1 MVLRGDSLIMSDS
14 FVELPDDKV
23 LPFTVEALDIRGRAV
38 RLGPMMDQIL
48 RRHAY
53 PDPVS
58 ELLGQA
64 VTLAVLLGSALKFEG
79 RFQIQTR
86 ADGPVDMLV
95 VDFEAPD
102 RVRGY
107 ARFDATRLVDGMT
120 PAEVLGRGQLGLT
133 IDQGNEMSRYQ
144 GIVALDGQGLEEAA
158 QQYFRQS
165 EQIPTRIRLA
175 VGQVLQA
182 DGAGDLQ
189 PVWRAGGVMA
199 QFMPTSPE
207 RQRSADLHPGDAPE
221 GAEILQFGDDDAWT
235 EARLLIETVEDHEL
249 IDPML
254 TSEELLYRLFHESGV
269 VAFEA
274 ETITAQCRCTRDRIL
289 SMIKGFPPSERRE
302 MIADDGMIS
311 VTCEFCSTRY
321 DVAPEE
327 AEI

>member
-1 MVLRGDSLIMSDS
+1 MSDS

-38 RLGPMMDQIL
+38 RLGPMMYQIL

-221 GAEILQFGDDDAWT
+221 GAEILQFGEDNAWT

-254 TSEELLYRLFHESGV
+254 TSEALLYRLFHESGV

-274 ETITAQCRCTRDRIL
+274 ETITAECRCSRDRIL

-302 MIADDGMIS
+302 MVADDGMIS

-327 AEI
+327 AGI

>member
-1 MVLRGDSLIMSDS
+1 MMLESIGNRN
-14 FVELPDDKV
+14 DDRV
-23 LPFTVEALDIRGRAV
+23 LPYTVEPLDIRGRAV
-38 RLGPMMDQIL
+38 RLGPMVDDIL

-58 ELLGQA
+58 QLLGQA
-64 VTLAVLLGSALKFEG
+64 VALAVLLGSALKFEG

-107 ARFDATRLVDGMT
+107 ARFDASRLVDGMS
-120 PAEVLGRGQLGLT
+120 PEDVLGRGQLGLT

-165 EQIPTRIRLA
+165 EQIPTRVRLA
-175 VGQVLQA
+175 VGKVLQA
-182 DGAGDLQ
+182 DGGGDLQ

-199 QFMPTSPE
+199 QFMPTSHE
-207 RQRSADLHPGDAPE
+207 RQRKADLHPGDAPE
-221 GAEILQFGDDDAWT
+221 GATILAFGDDDAWV

-249 IDPML
+249 IDPTV

-269 VAFEA
+269 VVFES
-274 ETITAQCRCTRDRIL
+274 EPVIAQCRCSRERIL
-289 SMIKGFPPSERRE
+289 SMIKGFPPEERRE
-302 MIADDGMIS
+302 MVADDGMIS
-311 VTCEFCSTRY
+311 VTCEFCSNRY
-321 DVAPEE
+321 DVAPDE
-327 AEI
+327 AGI

>member
-120 PAEVLGRGQLGLT
+120 PAEVLGRGQLGLA

-144 GIVALDGQGLEEAA
+144 GIVALDEQGLEEAA

-289 SMIKGFPPSERRE
+289 SMIKGFPPTERRE

>member
-1 MVLRGDSLIMSDS
+1 MSDS

-23 LPFTVEALDIRGRAV
+23 LPFTVEVLDIRGRAV

-221 GAEILQFGDDDAWT
+221 GAEILQFGEDNAWT

-254 TSEELLYRLFHESGV
+254 TSEALLYRLFHESGV

-274 ETITAQCRCTRDRIL
+274 ETVTAECRCSRDRIL

-302 MIADDGMIS
+302 MVADDGMIS

>member
-1 MVLRGDSLIMSDS
+1 M
-14 FVELPDDKV
+14 ELPDDKV

-64 VTLAVLLGSALKFEG
+64 VTLAALLGSALKFEG

-221 GAEILQFGDDDAWT
+221 GAEILQFGEDNAWT

-254 TSEELLYRLFHESGV
+254 TSEALLYRLFHESGV

-274 ETITAQCRCTRDRIL
+274 ETVTAECRCSRDRIL

-302 MIADDGMIS
+302 MVADDGMIS

>member
-1 MVLRGDSLIMSDS
+1 MSDS

>member
-254 TSEELLYRLFHESGV
+254 TSEELLYRLFHETGV

>member
-1 MVLRGDSLIMSDS
+1 MADLK
-14 FVELPDDKV
+14 DDRV
-23 LPFTVEALDIRGRAV
+23 LPYTVEALDIRGRAV
-38 RLGPMMDQIL
+38 RLGPMIDEIL

-58 ELLGQA
+58 HLLGQA

-86 ADGPVDMLV
+86 ADGPVDLLV

-107 ARFDATRLVDGMT
+107 ARFDASRLIDGMS
-120 PAEVLGRGQLGLT
+120 PEEVLGRGQLGLT

-165 EQIPTRIRLA
+165 EQIPTRVRLA
-175 VGQVLQA
+175 VGKVLKA

-207 RQRSADLHPGDAPE
+207 RQRMADLHPGDAPE
-221 GAEILQFGDDDAWT
+221 GATILAFGDDDAWV

-249 IDPML
+249 IDPTV

-269 VAFEA
+269 VVFET
-274 ETITAQCRCTRDRIL
+274 EPVIAQCRCSRDRIL
-289 SMIKGFPPSERRE
+289 SMIKGFAPDERRE
-302 MIADDGMIS
+302 MIADDGTIS
-311 VTCEFCSTRY
+311 VTCEFCSSRY
-321 DVAPEE
+321 DVMPEE
-327 AEI
+327 AGI

>member
-1 MVLRGDSLIMSDS
+1 MSDS

-120 PAEVLGRGQLGLT
+120 PAEVLGCGQLGLT

-207 RQRSADLHPGDAPE
+207 RQRSADLHPGDAPQ

-254 TSEELLYRLFHESGV
+254 TSEELLYRLFHETGV

>member
-1 MVLRGDSLIMSDS
+1 MSDS

-221 GAEILQFGDDDAWT
+221 GAEILQFGEDNAWT

-254 TSEELLYRLFHESGV
+254 TSEALLYRLFHESGV

-274 ETITAQCRCTRDRIL
+274 ETITAECRCSRDRIL

-302 MIADDGMIS
+302 MVADDGMIS

>member
-1 MVLRGDSLIMSDS
+1 MVFGGDSLIMSDS

-64 VTLAVLLGSALKFEG
+64 VTLAALLGSALKFEG

-221 GAEILQFGDDDAWT
+221 GAEILQFGEDNAWT

-254 TSEELLYRLFHESGV
+254 TSEALLYRLFHESGV

-274 ETITAQCRCTRDRIL
+274 ETVTAECRCSRDRIL

-302 MIADDGMIS
+302 MVADDGMIS

>member
-120 PAEVLGRGQLGLT
+120 PAEVLGRGQLGLA

-144 GIVALDGQGLEEAA
+144 GIVALDEQGLEEAA

-207 RQRSADLHPGDAPE
+207 RQRSADLHPGDAPQ

-254 TSEELLYRLFHESGV
+254 TSEELLYRLFHETGV

-327 AEI
+327 VEI